1 MKGQL
6 IDLQNITNWQY
17 FVLIN
22 SVFSKINISQINLRY
37 LEECLPLNSF
47 CGFWLSSLLIFLPLL
62 VSFLKNWSYVGDLK
76 KYGGFIFCNW
86 IFKAWLKILSENISI
101 LFSHCRWCRSFVK
114 LWHFSKSKVPW
125 EFGPYW
131 HRNTKILFSFYIFLQ
146 FWVC

>member
-47 CGFWLSSLLIFLPLL
+47 CGFWLSSLLTFLPLL

-76 KYGGFIFCNW
+76 KYGGFIFCN
-86 IFKAWLKILSENISI
+86 
-101 LFSHCRWCRSFVK
+101 
-114 LWHFSKSKVPW
+114 
-125 EFGPYW
+125 
-131 HRNTKILFSFYIFLQ
+131 
-146 FWVC
+146 